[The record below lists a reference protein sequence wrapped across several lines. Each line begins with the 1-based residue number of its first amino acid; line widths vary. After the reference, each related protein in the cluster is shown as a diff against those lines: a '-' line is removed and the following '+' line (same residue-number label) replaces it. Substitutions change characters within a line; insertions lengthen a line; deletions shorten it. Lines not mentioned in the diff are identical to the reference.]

1 MNTKYYLLRYRKYKE
16 KAERYR
22 ERIAQLENTL
32 KGVNLDGMP
41 HGTNLSDPT
50 KTAALNLTLLKEQL
64 KYAVIEAEA
73 VCQEIA
79 AQIEKVNNP
88 QFNELLYCRYILL
101 LSWNDTAERLREH
114 RKGAD
119 YDIKYVCGDM
129 HRRALIAFNEVLK
142 HDLYNNTMGRTDSD
156 I

>member
-22 ERIAQLENTL
+22 ERIAQLEDTL

-41 HGTNLSDPT
+41 RGTNLSDPT
-50 KTAALNLTLLKEQL
+50 KTAALNLALLKEQL
-64 KYAVIEAEA
+64 NYAVIEAET

-79 AQIEKVNNP
+79 AQIEKVKNP
-88 QFNELLYCRYILL
+88 QFCELLYCRYILL

-114 RKGAD
+114 RKGSD
-119 YDIKYVCGDM
+119 YDIKYVMGDM
-129 HRRALIAFNEVLK
+129 HKRALMAFSEVI
-142 HDLYNNTMGRTDSD
+142 NND
-156 I
+156 

>member
-1 MNTKYYLLRYRKYKE
+1 MNAKYYLMRYRKYKE

-22 ERIAQLENTL
+22 ERIAQIENTL

-41 HGTNLSDPT
+41 RGTNLSDPT
-50 KTAALNLTLLKEQL
+50 KTAALNLALLKEQL
-64 KYAVIEAEA
+64 NYAIVEAET

-79 AQIEKVNNP
+79 AQIEKVKNP
-88 QFNELLYCRYILL
+88 QFCELLYCRYILL

-119 YDIKYVCGDM
+119 YDIKYCCGEM
-129 HRRALIAFNEVLK
+129 HKRALIAFSEVLQN
-142 HDLYNNTMGRTDSD
+142 D
-156 I
+156 